1 MSNIQKYDEAFIKA
15 LEIDAGKLNAD
26 LAYGMISE
34 WDSIGHMNLI
44 SEIEEIFQ
52 IQLEPDDMM
61 KISSYNEGKVVLEQ
75 YGIQID

>member
-1 MSNIQKYDEAFIKA
+1 MDNKQKYNEAFMKA
-15 LEIDAGKLNAD
+15 LEINADKLNAD

-44 SEIEEIFQ
+44 TEIEETFQ

-61 KISSYNEGKVVLEQ
+61 KISSYNEGKTVLKQ

>member
-1 MSNIQKYDEAFIKA
+1 MDNKQKYNEAFMKA
-15 LEIDAGKLNAD
+15 LEIDADKLNAD

-44 SEIEEIFQ
+44 TEIEETFQ

-61 KISSYNEGKVVLEQ
+61 KISSYNEGKTVLKQ